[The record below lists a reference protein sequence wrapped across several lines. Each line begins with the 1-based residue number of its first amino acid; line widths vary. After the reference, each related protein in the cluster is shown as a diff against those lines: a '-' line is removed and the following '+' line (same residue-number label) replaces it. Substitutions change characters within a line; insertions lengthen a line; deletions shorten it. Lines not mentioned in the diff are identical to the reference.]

1 MSMMSYD
8 YDLLVIGAGSA
19 GLAAARRSASYGVKV
34 AIVEQE
40 QLGGVCTNRG
50 CVPKKLMVYAASFS
64 RQLTAAQDYGWSMP
78 VGEFSWQRFVQA
90 RDQAIDQIHQSQ
102 QQSLEQ
108 AGIELIRGHAAFIDP
123 HTVSID
129 RQSSDGQSS
138 ERNKLAQQKVRADK
152 ILVAVGGKPNKP
164 PISGIEYALTSREM
178 FHLQELPGRLA
189 ILGGGY
195 IGVEFASLMR
205 GLGVDV
211 SVLDQSH
218 CVLSGFDQD
227 LQIAVRDGLRDR
239 GINIFCSTT
248 AESIQPTSQG
258 LELTLAGEGLTADCP
273 DTLAVDTV
281 LCATGRSPNL
291 NSLKLENAGVDV
303 SRKQIVVDDY
313 SQTSQENVY
322 AVGDCTNRL
331 PLTPVARAEGH
342 AFADTVF
349 GNQPRKLDYGLIPS
363 AVFSRPEAATV
374 GMTEAQARECY
385 SDPFSNSQGNDEA
398 IYCNLIEFTP
408 LFDRLT
414 SVDRPALFKQV
425 IHRASDRV
433 LGVHLVCEHA
443 AEMIQGIALAMQK
456 GVTKQEMDH
465 TIGIHPT
472 SIEELFE

>member
-1 MSMMSYD
+1 MMAYD

-34 AIVEQE
+34 AIVEAE

-64 RQLTAAQDYGWSMP
+64 RQLTAAQDYGWSMST
-78 VGEFSWQRFVQA
+78 GEFSWQRFVQA

-102 QQSLEQ
+102 QQTLEQ
-108 AGIELIRGHAAFIDP
+108 AGIELIRGHATFVDP
-123 HTVSID
+123 HTVSLESTD
-129 RQSSDGQSS
+129 TDKSGGQ
-138 ERNKLAQQKVRADK
+138 KITADK
-152 ILVAVGGKPNKP
+152 ILVAVGGKPIKP
-164 PISGIEYALTSREM
+164 PIPGIEYAITSREM
-178 FHLQELPGRLA
+178 FHLQALPERLA

-195 IGVEFASLMR
+195 IGVEFASTMR

-211 SVLDQSH
+211 SVLDQSQ
-218 CVLSGFDQD
+218 CVLAGFDQD
-227 LQIAVRDGLRDR
+227 LRVAVRDGLRDR
-239 GINIFCSTT
+239 GINVFCRTT
-248 AESIQPTSQG
+248 AESIQLTSRG
-258 LELTLAGEGLTADCP
+258 LQLALAGDGSTEGYPATLT
-273 DTLAVDTV
+273 VDTV

-291 NSLKLENAGVDV
+291 DSLKLEHAGVDV
-303 SRKQIVVDDY
+303 STKQIVVNDY
-313 SQTSQENVY
+313 SQTSQSNIY

-349 GNQPRKLDYGLIPS
+349 GHRPRKLDYGLVPS
-363 AVFSRPEAATV
+363 AVFSCPEAAMV
-374 GMTEAQARECY
+374 GMTESQARECY
-385 SDPFSNSQGNDEA
+385 SDKYSDGEGNDEA

-408 LFDRLT
+408 LFNRLMST
-414 SVDRPALFKQV
+414 SRPALFKQV
-425 IHRASDRV
+425 IHRASDRI

-456 GVTKQEMDH
+456 GITKQEMDQ

-472 SIEELFE
+472 SMEELFE

>member
-1 MSMMSYD
+1 MNMMSYD

-50 CVPKKLMVYAASFS
+50 CVPKKLMVYAANFS
-64 RQLTAAQDYGWSMP
+64 RQLAAAQDYGWSLSDTK
-78 VGEFSWQRFVQA
+78 FSWRQFVEA
-90 RDQAIDQIHQSQ
+90 SDQVIDQIHHSQ
-102 QQSLEQ
+102 QQTLAE
-108 AGIELIRGHAAFIDP
+108 AGITLIRGHATFIDS
-123 HTVSID
+123 HTVSVD
-129 RQSSDGQSS
+129 QQNTDTAQAGGQ
-138 ERNKLAQQKVRADK
+138 KITADK
-152 ILVAVGGKPNKP
+152 ILVAVGGKPIKP
-164 PISGIEYALTSREM
+164 SIPGVEHAITSREM
-178 FHLQELPGRLA
+178 FHLQELPKRLA

-195 IGVEFASLMR
+195 IGVEFASTMR
-205 GLGVDV
+205 GLGVEV

-227 LQIAVRDGLRDR
+227 LQVAVRDGLRDR

-248 AESIQPTSQG
+248 AESIQSTPQG
-258 LELTLAGEGLTADCP
+258 LQLTLSGDVQEERPAMLT
-273 DTLAVDTV
+273 VDTV

-291 NSLKLENAGVDV
+291 GALNLENVGVEV
-303 SRKQIVVDDY
+303 NEKQIVVDDY
-313 SQTSQENVY
+313 SQTTQENIY

-349 GNQPRKLDYGLIPS
+349 GHQPRKLDYGLIPS
-363 AVFSRPEAATV
+363 AVFSHPEAATV

-385 SDPFSNSQGNDEA
+385 SDSDADNQGDDEA

-414 SVDRPALFKQV
+414 STSRPALFKQV
-425 IHRASDRV
+425 IHRASDRI

-456 GVTKQEMDH
+456 GITKREMDQ